1 MSNPRT
7 IAADGSVRELAYT
20 ETPRFIQ
27 IETNL
32 ACNAKCPFCPYEHMQ
47 RGPMFME
54 DWVWQKIVDE
64 TRNLGVTYRP
74 FLINEP
80 LSEKRLMTIIESMK
94 RDRSARVE
102 INTNGGL
109 LNEKRARAILDAGI
123 DVVRF
128 SVDGFSRQ
136 TYEPARPGVDYDKV
150 VEYTN
155 QFIELRNAGG
165 YECHIEV
172 RMIDMPENKHEHA
185 EYLEYWGARAD
196 EAVIVPLY
204 QWPWSGQTGPVLK
217 PCLKI
222 LDEMFFFTDGTAPLC
237 CWDDAGRARVGDVKK
252 KSVLEIWNGPEMQA
266 MRTLLNRGRRDLI
279 SLCSRCDAYK
289 DIRFVGLEESPEAAA
304 QAAPQRQPTATEQ
317 PAAKKQPAT
326 TQT

>member
-1 MSNPRT
+1 
-7 IAADGSVRELAYT
+7 
-20 ETPRFIQ
+20 
-27 IETNL
+27 
-32 ACNAKCPFCPYEHMQ
+32 
-47 RGPMFME
+47 
-54 DWVWQKIVDE
+54 
-64 TRNLGVTYRP
+64 
-74 FLINEP
+74 
-80 LSEKRLMTIIESMK
+80 MK
-94 RDRSARVE
+94 RDRTARVE